1 MSPPLPFLEINMGT
15 MPHIN
20 WLAVL
25 AAAVAAFMLGGLWFS
40 PVMFAKQWVA
50 ALGKKPEEMG
60 MPGPSMALSFVMT
73 LIMSTALALV
83 IGKMPE
89 MTTAGSIRFGLAV
102 GAGIVATGMASD
114 YAFTNWPRKLYFIQ
128 ASYHVVMVVLI
139 SVILSA
145 WR

>member
-1 MSPPLPFLEINMGT
+1 MGT

-25 AAAVAAFMLGGLWFS
+25 AATVAAFMLGGLWFS
-40 PVMFAKQWVA
+40 PVMFAKHWIA

-73 LIMSTALALV
+73 LIMATALATI
-83 IGKMPE
+83 IGKLPGMS
-89 MTTAGSIRFGLAV
+89 MTGSVRFGLAV

-114 YAFTNWPRKLYFIQ
+114 YAFTNWPRKLYVIQ
-128 ASYHVVMVVLI
+128 ASYHVVMVVLM

>member
-1 MSPPLPFLEINMGT
+1 MGS

-25 AAAVAAFMLGGLWFS
+25 AATVAAFMLGGLWFS
-40 PVMFAKQWVA
+40 KLMFATQWVA

-60 MPGPSMALSFVMT
+60 MPGPSMALSFVVT
-73 LIMSTALALV
+73 LIMATALAII
-83 IGKMPE
+83 IGKLPDMS
-89 MTTAGSIRFGLAV
+89 MAGSVRFGLAV

-114 YAFTNWPRKLYFIQ
+114 YAFTNWPRKLYVIQ
-128 ASYHVVMVVLI
+128 ASYHVVMVVLM
-139 SVILSA
+139 SVILGA